1 MIDRKFTQL
10 KELLK
15 KSIEKSIKIKQES
28 NPYKKIKLL
37 NELYDDY
44 IKNKKYWNEFDDF
57 KSKLKSQSKKLLEE
71 VSSLTD
77 TIHVTRSVSNTFK
90 IFEFQEKLQQIINL
104 N

>member
-1 MIDRKFTQL
+1 MIDKKFTQL

-15 KSIEKSIKIKQES
+15 KSIEKSAEIKQES

-44 IKNKKYWNEFDDF
+44 IKNEKYWNEFDDF
-57 KSKLKSQSKKLLEE
+57 KNKLKNQSKQLLEE
-71 VSSLTD
+71 VSTLTD
-77 TIHVTRSVSNTFK
+77 TIRITRSVSNTFK